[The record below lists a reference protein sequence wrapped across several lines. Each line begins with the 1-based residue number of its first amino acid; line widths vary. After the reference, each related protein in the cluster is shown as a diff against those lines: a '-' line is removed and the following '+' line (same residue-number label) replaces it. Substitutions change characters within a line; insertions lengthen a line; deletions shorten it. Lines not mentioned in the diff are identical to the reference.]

1 MKDNDGSLPT
11 GSSFLR
17 YTSYIIALGGFLF
30 GYDTG
35 VINGALS
42 FLSRPDQL
50 NLSSSVQGLVSSS
63 LVLGC
68 TFGAM
73 SNSYLANH
81 VGRKKLL
88 QWVAVIFTFATLAC
102 SLSMNS
108 WMLIGARFILG
119 LSVGVA
125 SSLSPLYLNEI
136 SPDKLKAKNVN
147 KNAIAI
153 VLGQL
158 MAFTV
163 NAILGSIWG
172 SWHSIWR
179 VMMAVAALPAI
190 LLWVLSFEL
199 PKSPFWQ
206 IVSEGRDRAVETFRQ
221 LHFPKLDIREAI
233 TEAKEEIKNEDSFN
247 WKEFFTNKY
256 MMYLLVAG
264 VTVGFIQQSS
274 GINTVMYYGTVIL
287 EKVGLGSGASLYGN
301 ILIGAV
307 SSLAILAGSRL
318 LGKVHHQHLLLA
330 GLISNGV
337 TLFILNWV
345 MRADLFS
352 QTVNNILVLLI
363 LAIFLAIQQGIVSPV
378 TWLLLSEFFP
388 QHVKATMNSVGTA
401 TIWITNFLIS
411 LIFPI
416 LLDVLGTAGVFLAFA
431 LANIGCVVLAELLIN
446 PRLIKRANDVL

>member
-1 MKDNDGSLPT
+1 MKDNDGSLRT

-136 SPDKLKAKNVN
+136 SPDKLKAK
-147 KNAIAI
+147 
-153 VLGQL
+153 
-158 MAFTV
+158 M
-163 NAILGSIWG
+163 
-172 SWHSIWR
+172 
-179 VMMAVAALPAI
+179 
-190 LLWVLSFEL
+190 
-199 PKSPFWQ
+199 
-206 IVSEGRDRAVETFRQ
+206 
-221 LHFPKLDIREAI
+221 
-233 TEAKEEIKNEDSFN
+233 
-247 WKEFFTNKY
+247 
-256 MMYLLVAG
+256 
-264 VTVGFIQQSS
+264 
-274 GINTVMYYGTVIL
+274 
-287 EKVGLGSGASLYGN
+287 
-301 ILIGAV
+301 
-307 SSLAILAGSRL
+307 
-318 LGKVHHQHLLLA
+318 
-330 GLISNGV
+330 
-337 TLFILNWV
+337 
-345 MRADLFS
+345 
-352 QTVNNILVLLI
+352 
-363 LAIFLAIQQGIVSPV
+363 
-378 TWLLLSEFFP
+378 
-388 QHVKATMNSVGTA
+388 
-401 TIWITNFLIS
+401 
-411 LIFPI
+411 
-416 LLDVLGTAGVFLAFA
+416 
-431 LANIGCVVLAELLIN
+431 
-446 PRLIKRANDVL
+446 LIKMRLQLFWDS

>member
-1 MKDNDGSLPT
+1 MKENGRAARA
-11 GSSFLR
+11 GNSFIR

-81 VGRKKLL
+81 VGRKRLL
-88 QWVAVIFTFATLAC
+88 QWVAIVFTFATVAC
-102 SLSMNS
+102 ALSVS
-108 WMLIGARFILG
+108 PWMLIGSRFILG

-136 SPDKLKAKNVN
+136 SPDRLKAQNVN

-158 MAFTV
+158 TAFTV
-163 NAILGSIWG
+163 NAILGSVWG
-172 SWHSIWR
+172 DWHSIWR

-190 LLWVLSFEL
+190 LLWIFSFEL

-206 IVSEGRDRAVETFRQ
+206 ILNEGRNKAVKTFRR

-233 TEAKEEIKNEDSFN
+233 TEAKEEIKNEDSFS
-247 WKEFFTNKY
+247 WSDFFKNKY
-256 MMYLLVAG
+256 MLYLLIAG
-264 VTVGFIQQSS
+264 VTVGFIQQAS

-301 ILIGAV
+301 ILIGLV
-307 SSLAILAGSRL
+307 SSLAILVGSKL
-318 LGKVHHQHLLLA
+318 LGEVHHQHLLVL
-330 GLISNGV
+330 GLLSNGV
-337 TLFILNWV
+337 TLFVLNWV
-345 MRADLFS
+345 MRSNIFS
-352 QTVNNILVLLI
+352 QTINNILVLLI

-378 TWLLLSEFFP
+378 TWLLLSELFP
-388 QHVKATMNSVGTA
+388 QRVKATMNSIGTA
-401 TIWITNFLIS
+401 TTWITNFVIS

-416 LLDVLGTAGVFLAFA
+416 LLDILGTAGVFLVFA
-431 LANIGCVVLAELLIN
+431 LANIGCVILAEVLVN
-446 PRLIKRANDVL
+446 PRLINKANSSL